1 MRFKILDVLAGD
13 KLSLPAWIGCGLI
26 LMGMI
31 VGSVGKTNVSLRNT
45 TQQSP
50 GSSNQ
55 G

>member
-31 VGSVGKTNVSLRNT
+31 VGSVGKIHLSSLKST
-45 TQQSP
+45 E
-50 GSSNQ
+50 
-55 G
+55 